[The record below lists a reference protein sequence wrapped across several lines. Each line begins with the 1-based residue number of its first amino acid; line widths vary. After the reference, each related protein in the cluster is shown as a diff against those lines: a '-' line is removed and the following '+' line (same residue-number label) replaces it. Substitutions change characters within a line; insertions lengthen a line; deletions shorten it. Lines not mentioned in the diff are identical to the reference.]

1 MNEPSFRED
10 RPRLDNKANEET
22 SHVRVSVR
30 CCRFAARRQ
39 RRSLRRRAVLIQL
52 LNGLVYGGLL
62 YILSVGL
69 VLIFG
74 LRRVVNF
81 AHGSLYMLGA
91 YVGYSAAALGG
102 FWVGV
107 VVSVGVLS
115 AGGVL
120 LDRLVFRPLQNED
133 PIVTMLVTFG
143 LLLVLEDAVRT
154 IWGKNFLTVDPPHLL
169 SGVVALA
176 GTNFPV
182 YRLAVIGIAV
192 LVAAGLSLWLR
203 LTRVGL
209 YVRASSVDPV
219 TTGMQG
225 VDTERLS
232 ALVVAI
238 GAGLAGLSGVIAA
251 PLTTLSPAMGGY
263 VLINSFVVVVT
274 GGLGSFT
281 GAFIAAILIGQVHNL
296 GVVFVPNA
304 AAMIP
309 LLLMAAVLM
318 WRPGGLVR
326 AGA

>member
-1 MNEPSFRED
+1 M
-10 RPRLDNKANEET
+10 
-22 SHVRVSVR
+22 
-30 CCRFAARRQ
+30 
-39 RRSLRRRAVLIQL
+39 LIQL

-62 YILSVGL
+62 YVLSVGL

-91 YVGYSAAALGG
+91 YIGYTVAALGG
-102 FWVGV
+102 FWLGL
-107 VVSVGVLS
+107 VVSVFALTVLG
-115 AGGVL
+115 AL
-120 LDRLVFRPLQNED
+120 LDRFVFRPLQDED

-154 IWGKNFLTVDPPHLL
+154 VWGKDFLTMAPPPSL
-169 SGVVALA
+169 SGVLLLT

-182 YRLAVIGIAV
+182 YRLAVIGIAI
-192 LVAAGLSLWLR
+192 LVAIGLSLWLR
-203 LTRVGL
+203 LSRVGL

-232 ALVVAI
+232 ATVVAI
-238 GAGLAGLSGVIAA
+238 GAGLAGLSGTISA
-251 PLTTLSPAMGGY
+251 PLVALAPSMGGSI
-263 VLINSFVVVVT
+263 LIDSFVVVVT

-281 GAFIAAILIGQVHNL
+281 GAFIAAMLIGQVHNW
-296 GVVFVPNA
+296 GVVFVPSA
-304 AAMIP
+304 APMIP
-309 LLLMAAVLM
+309 LVLM
-318 WRPGGLVR
+318 VLVLIWRPSGLVR